1 MIKFKHFLSF
11 GIIIVLIFG
20 FLTNLNAQEKASK
33 LSVGAVFGGVYAYRN
48 LEGSLDHIIEMRNE
62 AESPAYG
69 FIGGLNIAYHLS
81 DNLALESGIEY
92 ATRGY
97 KSKGQGIDAEGN
109 ILSSYKARN
118 TYHFIDIPIM
128 ASYSLTSN
136 YVKPF
141 ISAGLAA
148 NIFVKEMHYLDLVN
162 YSGKHDISN
171 RRISSEKNTLGLE
184 GILAFG
190 ITFPINESLYSKIC
204 THYAHDLFKTTDTPI
219 TEKLYTIGV
228 QAGLFYRL

>member
-1 MIKFKHFLSF
+1 MSKFKHFLSF
-11 GIIIVLIFG
+11 GIIVILF
-20 FLTNLNAQEKASK
+20 FNSLSKLNAQETASK

-48 LEGSLDHIIEMRNE
+48 LEGSLDYIIEMRNE

-69 FIGGLNIAYHLS
+69 FTGGLNFGYHLT
-81 DNLALESGIEY
+81 DNWLLESGIEY

-97 KSKGQGIDAEGN
+97 NSTAQGIDGEGN
-109 ILSSYKARN
+109 VLSSYKARN
-118 TYHFIDIPIM
+118 TYHFIDVPIL
-128 ASYSLTSN
+128 ASFSLSSI

-162 YSGKHDISN
+162 FSGKHDISN
-171 RRISSEKNTLGLE
+171 RRISSEKNALGLE
-184 GILAFG
+184 GILAIG
-190 ITFPINESLYSKIC
+190 ITFSVNEKLYSKFRMY
-204 THYAHDLFKTTDTPI
+204 YAHDLFKTTDTPI

-228 QAGLFYRL
+228 QAGLFYRF

>member
-11 GIIIVLIFG
+11 EIIIVLIFC

-69 FIGGLNIAYHLS
+69 FTGGLNIAYHLS
-81 DNLALESGIEY
+81 GDLALESGLEY

-97 KSKGQGIDAEGN
+97 KSKGQGIDGEGN
-109 ILSSYKARN
+109 VLSSYKARY

-128 ASYSLTSN
+128 ASYSLGSRHI
-136 YVKPF
+136 KPF

-162 YSGKHDISN
+162 FSGKHDISN
-171 RRISSEKNTLGLE
+171 RRISSEKNALGLE
-184 GILAFG
+184 GILAVG
-190 ITFPINESLYSKIC
+190 ITFPVNEKLYSKILM
-204 THYAHDLFKTTDTPI
+204 HYAHDLFKTTNTPV
-219 TEKLYTIGV
+219 TEKLYHYGLQIGV
-228 QAGLFYRL
+228 FYWL